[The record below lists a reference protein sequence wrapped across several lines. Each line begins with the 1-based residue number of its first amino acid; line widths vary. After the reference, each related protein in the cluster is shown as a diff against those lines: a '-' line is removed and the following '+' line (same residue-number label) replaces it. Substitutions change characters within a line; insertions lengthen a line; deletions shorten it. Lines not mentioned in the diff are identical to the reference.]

1 MPVILVR
8 TVLPNEP
15 ETIIVGIQ
23 FCDKCHHFLAVPKS
37 SFHEVEDVL
46 KSKRYFVGSVFV
58 GFGFGFKEDFHK
70 LIVPV

>member
-23 FCDKCHHFLAVPKS
+23 FCDKCHHFLTVPKG
-37 SFHEVEDVL
+37 SFHKVENVL
-46 KSKRYFVGSVFV
+46 KSKGYFVGSVFV
-58 GFGFGFKEDFHK
+58 GFGFGFKEGFHK

>member
-23 FCDKCHHFLAVPKS
+23 FCDKCHHFLTVPKG
-37 SFHEVEDVL
+37 SFHKVEDVL
-46 KSKRYFVGSVFV
+46 KSKGYFVSSVFV
-58 GFGFGFKEDFHK
+58 GFGFGFKEGFHK

>member
-15 ETIIVGIQ
+15 ETIIVGVQ
-23 FCDKCHHFLAVPKS
+23 FCDKCHHFLAVSKGR
-37 SFHEVEDVL
+37 FHKVEDVL
-46 KSKRYFVGSVFV
+46 KSKRYLVGSVFV
-58 GFGFGFKEDFHK
+58 GFGFGFKEGFDK

>member
-15 ETIIVGIQ
+15 ATIIVGIQ
-23 FCDKCHHFLAVPKS
+23 FCDKCHHFLAVSKS
-37 SFHEVEDVL
+37 SFHEVENVL
-46 KSKRYFVGSVFV
+46 KSKGYFVSSVFV
-58 GFGFGFKEDFHK
+58 GFGFGFKEGFHK